1 MPKYKLSAPAD
12 IHRDAVLSDASAVR
26 QPADYSKYR
35 MLSRAYFVAAAIF
48 LNTVL
53 LLCFLFAA
61 GEWWARKNYPK
72 ERSAVEVTEANQ
84 QGLYHPWAGF
94 RNTPGY
100 EHSLGNLPLAKIN
113 KYGWRGPEPQMARR
127 TGVRRAIVLGD
138 SVAFSSMG
146 CREGVSLHG
155 ALVRALEKR
164 TQEPWEVINM
174 AVSGGFSSISLG
186 TLAHE
191 GIYFQPDAVV
201 VLNGNNDTGVL
212 FEPSNWIT
220 LGYGAFNHILYH
232 SYQNIVAEMYDSRT
246 GKISEKY
253 GLLAVLKN
261 SRLLEVLSWKYLTDA
276 EMTLGPWMGKP
287 ITLDISVEERRRR
300 LRPFIQNTEAMSFLA
315 NGAGAKFFMF
325 LQPYLSLK
333 DKVLGPQDQEAIKSV
348 RKHSLAGLLEWMDE
362 VFPLLREELSE
373 AARQHPSIIFEDLS
387 LMFSTEQAFLDT
399 VHFRCD
405 RFIASLGYELV
416 AERMA
421 DRIVAELYAGK
432 ELPDWRA
439 LVGEDAPHNWNE
451 VRYLAQNPD
460 VGELVKSGAVSSGY
474 AHYKSTGFFE
484 GRQGGF
490 PAWDEGAYLKA
501 NPDVRAAVERGDYP
515 SGYAHYLAV
524 GRDRGLWPGLRPHWT
539 EEMYLALNPDV
550 RGLIQ
555 KGEFASGEDHFARV
569 GVHQNRWGGFS
580 GWDEEGYLLYY
591 QDVFNAVRDHVFSSG
606 LAHFLLAHKAE
617 GRQIKLGTYIPF
629 K

>member
-1 MPKYKLSAPAD
+1 
-12 IHRDAVLSDASAVR
+12 
-26 QPADYSKYR
+26 
-35 MLSRAYFVAAAIF
+35 MLGRAYFVAAGIF

-53 LLCFLFAA
+53 LFCILFAA
-61 GEWWARKNYPK
+61 GEWWARRKYPK
-72 ERSAVEVTEANQ
+72 PSEMVEISEVNQ

-100 EHSLGNLPLAKIN
+100 ESRHGDLRLAKIN
-113 KYGWRGPEPQMARR
+113 KYGWRGPEPQMAKRP
-127 TGVRRAIVLGD
+127 GVRRAIVFGD

-174 AVSGGFSSISLG
+174 AVPGGFSSISLG

-191 GIYFQPDAVV
+191 GIHFEPDAVV
-201 VLNGNNDTGVL
+201 VLNGNNDAGVL

-220 LGYGAFNHILYH
+220 LGYGTFKHILYH
-232 SYQNIVAEMYDSRT
+232 AYQNIIADMYDSRT
-246 GKISEKY
+246 GTISEKY
-253 GLLAVLKN
+253 ALLGVLKN
-261 SRLLEVLSWKYLTDA
+261 SRLLEVASRNFLTPA
-276 EMTLGPWMGKP
+276 ERSLGRWAGTPV
-287 ITLDISVEERRRR
+287 TLDISVEERRRR
-300 LRPFIQNTEAMSFLA
+300 LRPFIQNTEAMSYLA

-333 DKVLGPQDQEAIKSV
+333 HKVLGPQDQEAIKSV
-348 RKHSLAGLLEWMDE
+348 RETSLAGLMEWMDD

-373 AARQHPSIIFEDLS
+373 AAKQHPSIIFEDLS
-387 LMFSTEQAFLDT
+387 LMFSTEQVFGDN
-399 VHFRCD
+399 VHFGCD
-405 RFIASLGYELV
+405 RMVYSLGYELV

-432 ELPDWRA
+432 ELPDWRT
-439 LVGEDAPHNWNE
+439 LVVEDAPHNWNE

-460 VGELVKSGAVSSGY
+460 VRDLVKSGAISSGY
-474 AHYKSTGFFE
+474 AHYKATGFFE

-490 PAWDEGAYLKA
+490 PAWDEQAYLKA
-501 NPDVRAAVERGDYP
+501 NPDVRAVVERGDYP

-524 GRDRGLWPGLRPHWT
+524 GRDRGLWSGLRPYWT

-569 GVHQNRWGGFS
+569 GVHQNRRGGFS

-606 LAHFLLAHKAE
+606 LAHFLLAHNTE

-629 K
+629 E